1 MTSFVFSLN
10 RHVSVG
16 FLMAETLLGWRH
28 TTMFIF
34 ASVWRHAFIAVAVFV
49 AILKGHDDANEILCS
64 SIL

>member
-34 ASVWRHAFIAVAVFV
+34 ASVWRHAFIAVWFCSC
-49 AILKGHDDANEILCS
+49 ICGYFKGSWWCKWNLM
-64 SIL
+64 